1 MILNSS
7 IFYSFSCKTVALRQA
22 YYLNSRFEIFYLP
35 TRTTYLGHVKA
46 SDNELVVDS
55 FPINQSF
62 RVGRFLLIPSDP
74 LSIESIYHNLG
85 LPAFIFIDWLIRL
98 KTIFMFFY
106 LPLQY
111 PWWHHYLIIFLNQ
124 PRLNHPLYST
134 KKLCT
139 RKTFL
144 SESLNQLNWSR
155 SNCQTNFKNKNH
167 KMASLKIK

>member
-22 YYLNSRFEIFYLP
+22 YYLNSRFEIFYQP

-62 RVGRFLLIPSDP
+62 RVGRSLLIPSDP
-74 LSIESIYHNLG
+74 LSIENIYHNLG

-98 KTIFMFFY
+98 ETIFMFF
-106 LPLQY
+106 L
-111 PWWHHYLIIFLNQ
+111 F
-124 PRLNHPLYST
+124 
-134 KKLCT
+134 
-139 RKTFL
+139 TFTI
-144 SESLNQLNWSR
+144 SM
-155 SNCQTNFKNKNH
+155 
-167 KMASLKIK
+167 MASLFDNFLKPTSLKPSSVFSEETMYEENISKRILKSVELVPFQLLEEFKK